1 MLECLLSVKPDRGGE
16 KKMVSKQLEDDL
28 YLLGYCV
35 AEESI
40 YKGHCALCIVHCA
53 LCIVHC
59 ALQCC
64 RGLYNEL
71 YADLS
76 AVSLRGYIRV
86 NSRFSITTKHC
97 QVAQCLDW

>member
-40 YKGHCALCIVHCA
+40 YKGHCALCIVHCNVVEA
-53 LCIVHC
+53 CTMSFMQIYQ
-59 ALQCC
+59 QCRC
-64 RGLYNEL
+64 VVTSE
-71 YADLS
+71 
-76 AVSLRGYIRV
+76 
-86 NSRFSITTKHC
+86 
-97 QVAQCLDW
+97 

>member
-1 MLECLLSVKPDRGGE
+1 
-16 KKMVSKQLEDDL
+16 MVSKQLEDDL

-40 YKGHCALCIVHCA
+40 YKGHCTLCIVHCA
-53 LCIVHC
+53 LRCR
-59 ALQCC
+59 
-64 RGLYNEL
+64 RGLNNEL

-86 NSRFSITTKHC
+86 NSRFSITKHC
-97 QVAQCLDW
+97 QVAQCLYW

>member
-1 MLECLLSVKPDRGGE
+1 MLECLLSVKPDRGGG

-53 LCIVHC
+53 LRCR
-59 ALQCC
+59 
-64 RGLYNEL
+64 RGLNNEL

-86 NSRFSITTKHC
+86 NGRFSITTKHY
-97 QVAQCLDW
+97 QVAQCLYW

>member
-1 MLECLLSVKPDRGGE
+1 MQMLECLLSVKPDRGGG

-59 ALQCC
+59 NVVEACTMSFMQIYQQCRC
-64 RGLYNEL
+64 VVTSE
-71 YADLS
+71 
-76 AVSLRGYIRV
+76 
-86 NSRFSITTKHC
+86 
-97 QVAQCLDW
+97 